1 MVGIPGLSRNT
12 YQVRVGD
19 FQREIAG
26 TEMQPSD
33 AAIDVAIEATGIREV
48 WNAWLVERAGDW
60 LVYCVNF
67 DDDART
73 TVRVAIRRIN
83 SEIL

>member
-1 MVGIPGLSRNT
+1 MVGIPEFSRNT

-33 AAIDVAIEATGIREV
+33 AAIDVASEVTGIRQV
-48 WNAWLVERAGDW
+48 WDASLVERAGEW
-60 LVYCVNF
+60 LIYLVQF
-67 DDDART
+67 DDDKNTTARAA
-73 TVRVAIRRIN
+73 VCRIH
-83 SEIL
+83 